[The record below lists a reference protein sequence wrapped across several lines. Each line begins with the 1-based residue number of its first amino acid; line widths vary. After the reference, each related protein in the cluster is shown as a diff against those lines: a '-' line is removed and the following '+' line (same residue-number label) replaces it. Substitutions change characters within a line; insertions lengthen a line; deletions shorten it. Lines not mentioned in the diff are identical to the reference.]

1 MPTPDEEPA
10 EDGCQQFIRRN
21 IRVLDERETRR
32 KPTNRQ
38 GTLEGKLR
46 PDLPVTKPSLAKLG
60 PLFCV
65 KCWQMKVR
73 RRKVARGPWGVR
85 MPSGM
90 KRLVLRRRHKR
101 RELLRGIH

>member
-46 PDLPVTKPSLAKLG
+46 PDLPVTKPSLVLI
-60 PLFCV
+60 FV
-65 KCWQMKVR
+65 ITMTYS
-73 RRKVARGPWGVR
+73 
-85 MPSGM
+85 PSRAG
-90 KRLVLRRRHKR
+90 
-101 RELLRGIH
+101 